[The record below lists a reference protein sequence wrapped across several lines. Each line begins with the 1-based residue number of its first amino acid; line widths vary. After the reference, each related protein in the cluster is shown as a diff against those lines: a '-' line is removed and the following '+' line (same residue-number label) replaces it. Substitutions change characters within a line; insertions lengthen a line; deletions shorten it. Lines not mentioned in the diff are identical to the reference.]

1 MAVAVSTRLNKT
13 ETAFLTALRD
23 CMTPGHRERLDR
35 AIASGDHGLIRSYT
49 TFPRQEL
56 LAVARSIGKTCIPAR
71 FIDSNHKALYNNG
84 TPTPRPRRG
93 MYRIS
98 ELLDILSEVK
108 PAAAPEEIKEIPASK
123 PVSSVVAAASGQTI
137 SAPVSSSEDI
147 AMALSN
153 GEAKTFVP
161 AAMSGYVP
169 YGYFDD
175 CESIIR
181 SGMFYPVFITG
192 LSGNGKTTMIDQVCA
207 KLKRELF
214 RVNITVETDEDDLL
228 GGFRLVDGSTV
239 WQDGPVVTA
248 MERGGIL
255 LLDEI
260 DLASSKI
267 MCLQPVLEGKGVFLK
282 KVGRF
287 VKPAAGFT
295 VFATANTKGKG
306 SDDGRFVGTNV
317 MNEAFLD
324 RFPICIEQDY
334 PPAVMEK
341 KILYKKMAALGM
353 DKGYNYFADNL
364 VKWATTIRKSYAEST
379 VDEIIT
385 TRRLLN
391 IIEGFAIFS
400 KKRRAIELGLARF
413 DQNTKT
419 VMMELYKKIDADLDN
434 NEIPGA
440 AEASFAKE
448 VEASASTF

>member
-1 MAVAVSTRLNKT
+1 MSRAKFDLNG
-13 ETAFLTALRD
+13 FCLALIQVLKD
-23 CMTPGHRERLDR
+23 KHLQEIDP
-35 AIASGDHGLIRSYT
+35 SGYGDYMYPRSI
-49 TFPRQEL
+49 L
-56 LAVARSIGKTCIPAR
+56 LA
-71 FIDSNHKALYNNG
+71 
-84 TPTPRPRRG
+84 
-93 MYRIS
+93 
-98 ELLDILSEVK
+98 
-108 PAAAPEEIKEIPASK
+108 AANATGRKYIPASIIQDSNRK
-123 PVSSVVAAASGQTI
+123 SSRYRGVFHLPEVAHAAAGAAVAQRAVPAPTKAIVADAPAPVSSVVAERSAQALVAAAGAST
-137 SAPVSSSEDI
+137 SDEDL

-153 GEAKTFVP
+153 GESKSLVP
-161 AAMSGYVP
+161 ATMTGYVP

-175 CESIIR
+175 VEAIIR

-207 KLKRELF
+207 KLARELF

-239 WQDGPVVTA
+239 WQDGPVVAA

-287 VKPAAGFT
+287 VKPADGFT

-334 PPAVMEK
+334 PPAIMER
-341 KILYKKMAALGM
+341 KILYKKMDSLGI
-353 DKGYNYFADNL
+353 DKGYRPFADNL
-364 VKWATTIRKSYAEST
+364 VKWASVIRKSFAEST

-413 DQNTKT
+413 DENTKT
-419 VMMELYKKIDADLDN
+419 NFLQLYTKVDANIDDNTVPVKADKAF
-434 NEIPGA
+434 G
-440 AEASFAKE
+440 KE
-448 VEASASTF
+448 VDAAASTF